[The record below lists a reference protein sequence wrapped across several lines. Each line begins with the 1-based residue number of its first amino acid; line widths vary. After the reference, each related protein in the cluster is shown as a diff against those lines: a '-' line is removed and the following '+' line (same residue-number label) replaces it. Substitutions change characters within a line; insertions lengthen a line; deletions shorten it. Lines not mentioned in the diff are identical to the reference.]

1 MRLASSGSHLTYCTN
16 IHPGESWAEI
26 RANLDR
32 FLPAVKRQVAPDR
45 PFGVGLRLSAAAAAS
60 LREPDTLAE
69 LKDFLERE
77 QLYVFTI
84 NAFPYGVFHR
94 RRVKE
99 EVYLPDWRD
108 KERLRYSNEAAD
120 LLAELLPRD
129 FDIEGSVSTVPG
141 AFKAALGGADD
152 VTLIAATMID
162 HAAHLVRLQERTGRT
177 IALALEPEPCC
188 MLETI
193 AETVAFFESCIFSRG
208 GIDRLAQETG
218 LAPLDAE
225 QALHRHLGVCLDLC
239 HAAVEFEDAA
249 DCVRTLRD
257 AGIRIA
263 KAQISAGLRF
273 APVTEDTKALL
284 LPFDDGVYLHQVVE
298 RNGHG
303 IRRFTDLNEAFATML
318 VSPGPASSD
327 RAEREWRVHCHV
339 PIFLDDLGAYG
350 TTQGFIRDVLAAH
363 RRDPVSDH
371 LEVETYTW
379 DVLPERFRTSDV
391 VTAVSRELAWAARQA
406 A

>member
-1 MRLASSGSHLTYCTN
+1 MRLGAGASHLTYCTN
-16 IHPGESWAEI
+16 IHPGETWAEV
-26 RANLDR
+26 RANLGR
-32 FLPAVKRQVAPDR
+32 YVPAVKKQVAPDR
-45 PFGVGLRLSAAAAAS
+45 DFGVGLRLSAAAAAA
-60 LREPDTLAE
+60 LAEPEALAE
-69 LKDFLERE
+69 LKDFLRRE
-77 QLYVFTI
+77 HLYVFTI
-84 NAFPYGVFHR
+84 NAFPYGVFHHK
-94 RRVKE
+94 RVKE

-108 KERLRYSNEAAD
+108 PERLRYSNQAAD
-120 LLAELLPRD
+120 LLFELLPPHAAV
-129 FDIEGSVSTVPG
+129 EGSVSTVPG

-152 VTLIAATMID
+152 VVRIAAAMID
-162 HAAHLVRLQERTGRT
+162 HVAHLVRLHRTTGRT

-188 MLETI
+188 MLETV
-193 AETVAFFESCIFSRG
+193 AETVAFFQTYVFSHA
-208 GIDRLAQETG
+208 GIARLAAATG
-218 LAPLDAE
+218 LGRAEAE

-249 DCVRTLRD
+249 DCVRALRA

-273 APVTEDTKALL
+273 APVTDGTRALL
-284 LPFDDGVYLHQVVE
+284 MPFDDGVYLHQVVE

-303 IRRFTDLNEAFATML
+303 LRRFTDLDEAFA
-318 VSPGPASSD
+318 ASD
-327 RAEREWRVHCHV
+327 AHAEREWRVHCHV
-339 PIFLDDLGAYG
+339 PIFLDGLGAYG

-363 RRDPVSDH
+363 RREPVSDH

-379 DVLPERFRTSDV
+379 DVLPERFRNSDV